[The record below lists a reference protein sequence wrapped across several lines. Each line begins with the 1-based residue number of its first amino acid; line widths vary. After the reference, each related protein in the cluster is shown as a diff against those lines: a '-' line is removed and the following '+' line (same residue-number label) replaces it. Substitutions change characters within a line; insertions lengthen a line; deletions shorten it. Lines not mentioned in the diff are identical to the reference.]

1 MLGLTQS
8 VSYSVRAMACLA
20 ADGCERGRVEEIA
33 TCSGVPAPYLA
44 KLFKRL
50 SDAGLIE
57 SRRGRAGGNWL
68 ARPATE
74 ISLMDIA
81 EAIEGRQ
88 WLGHCLLGGCE
99 CSDARA
105 CPVHDFW
112 RVTRMRIGRELKL
125 VTLADVIAFDLNWRE
140 DGGQP
145 SRPSDRDHN
154 VQIYEESSYGSR

>member
-1 MLGLTQS
+1 MIGLTHS
-8 VSYSVRAMACLA
+8 VSYAVRAMACLA
-20 ADGCERGRVEEIA
+20 AEQCERGRVGDIA

-88 WLGHCLLGGCE
+88 WLGNCLLGDCE
-99 CSDARA
+99 CSNARA
-105 CPVHDFW
+105 CPMHDFW
-112 RVTRMRIGRELKL
+112 RAMRTRIGQELEL
-125 VTLADVIAFDLNWRE
+125 VTLADVIAFDSNGRE
-140 DGGQP
+140 DGRQP
-145 SRPSDRDHN
+145 SRPGDRDHN
-154 VQIYEESSYGSR
+154 VKIYEESSYGSR